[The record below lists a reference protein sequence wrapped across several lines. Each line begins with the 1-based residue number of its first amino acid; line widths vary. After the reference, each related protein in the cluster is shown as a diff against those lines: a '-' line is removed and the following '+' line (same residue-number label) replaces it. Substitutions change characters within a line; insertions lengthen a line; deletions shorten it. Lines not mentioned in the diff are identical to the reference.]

1 MRKEDLTVVSEL
13 AMLANP
19 HATKEDYSKHLSD
32 ELRENPDLSFVAVEG
47 ERVVGYVQGD
57 VRGEVAVLEDIVV
70 TEEYQRKGIGKLLLD
85 NELKVLKE
93 KGGKVVFAEVHYKCS
108 SAIPF
113 YYKFDFRI
121 SGFSQDYFGI
131 GHDAII
137 LKKILHE

>member
-47 ERVVGYVQGD
+47 ERVVGD

>member
-1 MRKEDLTVVSEL
+1 VVSEL

-47 ERVVGYVQGD
+47 ERVVGD